1 MRNIKE
7 SIDAKIINDYYR
19 IRMQQYIEKF
29 DKGMT
34 KEQEN
39 EFYSNIME
47 IASLIDYCYISTEIT
62 NTELIKKI
70 REMHYMKK
78 NKEIANLI
86 NNIL

>member
-34 KEQEN
+34 REQES

-47 IASLIDYCYISTEIT
+47 IASLIDYCYVSTEIK

-70 REMHYMKK
+70 REMHYMRK
-78 NKEIANLI
+78 NKEVANLI
-86 NNIL
+86 NNIF